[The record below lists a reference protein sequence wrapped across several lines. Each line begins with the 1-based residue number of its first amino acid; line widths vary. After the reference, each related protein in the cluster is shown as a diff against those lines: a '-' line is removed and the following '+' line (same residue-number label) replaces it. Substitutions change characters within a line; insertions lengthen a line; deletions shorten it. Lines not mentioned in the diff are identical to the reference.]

1 MRKII
6 ALLALSALALPQSA
20 VSQTQKKT
28 PYWGSI
34 AAGKARM
41 RTGPGEQFP
50 ATWLYQRAG
59 LPVKIIAI
67 YGSWRKIEDPDGT
80 QGWMQVNLLSAD
92 RTALFTKEIRPLRE
106 KPDPSAKALWR
117 AEPGVIGRV
126 SECAKGWCRVDVLGR
141 MGYVE
146 VSHIYGADAL

>member
-6 ALLALSALALPQSA
+6 ALFALSALALPQTV
-20 VSQTQKKT
+20 VSQTQKKL

-34 AAGKARM
+34 VAGKARM

-59 LPVKIIAI
+59 LPIKILAI
-67 YGSWRKIEDPDGT
+67 YGDWRKIEDPDGT
-80 QGWMQVNLLSAD
+80 QGWMQVKLLSSD

-106 KPDPSAKALWR
+106 KPDPNAKALWR

-146 VSHIYGADAL
+146 AAHIYGADAL